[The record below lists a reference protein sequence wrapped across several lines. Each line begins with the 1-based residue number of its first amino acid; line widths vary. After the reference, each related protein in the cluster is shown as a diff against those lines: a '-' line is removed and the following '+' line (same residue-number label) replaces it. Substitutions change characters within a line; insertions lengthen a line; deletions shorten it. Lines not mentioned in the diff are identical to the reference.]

1 MKNKI
6 KNLLQMDIWM
16 IRAGNLPGIKRF
28 FLSLLRI
35 LILTGKF
42 FIRNKCSFKASSLTF
57 FTLFSFVPVAALIFG
72 IAQGCGVS
80 DILEN
85 KMREALSLY
94 PEVAEK
100 LITFADATLRQ
111 AKGGGIAGAGTLV
124 LIWTTIK
131 LLSNIESTLNEI
143 WGIPKGRTFIRKI
156 TDYIA
161 ITIICPFMLLTA
173 GSGLVAATTRV
184 GNIIKTLP
192 GAENIVPV
200 FGLLTKGLPFL
211 AIWMVLSFI
220 YIAIPNTKVKF
231 HAALPAAFVTAG
243 VYILLQ
249 LCYIYAQ
256 FMMVSYNTVYGSFAA
271 LPLLLLWLNLSWNL
285 ILAGAQLSFAIQNVS
300 QYEMLPGDEQISTF
314 QRNSIALEFSSC
326 ICRNFQQGKKP
337 FTEEELSEKCM
348 VPIRTTRMILSQL
361 VKSGILTEGISN
373 GDTMIRTYQA
383 ARPVEQLTP
392 VKIIT
397 ALEKNDGAI
406 IDGIG
411 DAAFMRKYALLW
423 ESAEKSKENSQ
434 EIK

>member
-1 MKNKI
+1 M
-6 KNLLQMDIWM
+6 
-16 IRAGNLPGIKRF
+16 
-28 FLSLLRI
+28 
-35 LILTGKF
+35 
-42 FIRNKCSFKASSLTF
+42 
-57 FTLFSFVPVAALIFG
+57 
-72 IAQGCGVS
+72 
-80 DILEN
+80 
-85 KMREALSLY
+85 
-94 PEVAEK
+94 
-100 LITFADATLRQ
+100 
-111 AKGGGIAGAGTLV
+111 
-124 LIWTTIK
+124 
-131 LLSNIESTLNEI
+131 
-143 WGIPKGRTFIRKI
+143 
-156 TDYIA
+156 
-161 ITIICPFMLLTA
+161 
-173 GSGLVAATTRV
+173 
-184 GNIIKTLP
+184 
-192 GAENIVPV
+192 
-200 FGLLTKGLPFL
+200 
-211 AIWMVLSFI
+211 
-220 YIAIPNTKVKF
+220 
-231 HAALPAAFVTAG
+231 
-243 VYILLQ
+243 
-249 LCYIYAQ
+249 
-256 FMMVSYNTVYGSFAA
+256 
-271 LPLLLLWLNLSWNL
+271 LLWLNLSWNL

>member
-111 AKGGGIAGAGTLV
+111 AKGGVIAGAGTLV

-211 AIWMVLSFI
+211 AIWLVLSFI

-231 HAALPAAFVTAG
+231 RAALPAAFVTAG

-373 GDTMIRTYQA
+373 GDTMIRTYQV